1 MLTLNKNYQ
10 IMIGLVLAALLIVTR
25 GHHFAAINHLP
36 SASWAVF
43 FLAGV
48 YLRPVWVFPALFGLA
63 AALDFAA
70 VTWGGVDGF
79 CTSPAYGFLI
89 PAYGTLWLGGR
100 WFAKHYQFAF
110 KSIATLAAT
119 VVASSFVCHLFSS
132 GGFYFFSG
140 RYVDPTLAE
149 FLPRIAKHYPSSLG
163 TLAFYVATAAII
175 HIVVKALYADH
186 KRTA

>member
-1 MLTLNKNYQ
+1 MLTLNKNHQ
-10 IMIGLVLAALLIVTR
+10 ILIGIVLTALLILTR
-25 GHHFAAINHLP
+25 GHHFATINHLP

-48 YLRPVWVFPALFGLA
+48 YLRPIWVFPALLA
-63 AALDFAA
+63 VAAGLDFAA

-79 CTSPAYGFLI
+79 CTSPAYGFLL
-89 PAYGTLWLGGR
+89 PAYGSLWLGGR

-110 KSIATLAAT
+110 KSIATLAAS
-119 VVASSFVCHLFSS
+119 VVASSFICHLFSS

-140 RYVDPTLAE
+140 RYADPALAE
-149 FLPRIAKHYPSSLG
+149 FLPRITKYYPSYLG
-163 TLAFYVATAAII
+163 TLAFYVAIAAII
-175 HIVVKALYADH
+175 HIVVKALHAQH

>member
-1 MLTLNKNYQ
+1 MLTLNKNHQ
-10 IMIGLVLAALLIVTR
+10 IIIGLGLAALLVLTR
-25 GHHFAAINHLP
+25 GHHFASINHLP

-48 YLRPVWVFPALFGLA
+48 YLRPVWAFPALLALAGGLD
-63 AALDFAA
+63 LAA
-70 VTWGGVDGF
+70 VTWGGVDNF
-79 CTSPAYGFLI
+79 CTSPAYGFLL

-100 WFAKHYQFAF
+100 WFAKHYRFAVQ
-110 KSIATLAAT
+110 SVLTLAAT

-140 RYVDPTLAE
+140 RYTNPTLAE
-149 FLPRIAKHYPSSLG
+149 FAARIAKHYPSSLG

-175 HIVVKALYADH
+175 HIVAKALSASR
-186 KRTA
+186 KQTA

>member
-1 MLTLNKNYQ
+1 MLTLNKNHQ

-48 YLRPVWVFPALFGLA
+48 YLRPAWTFPALLGLA

-70 VTWGGVDGF
+70 VTWGGVDNF
-79 CTSPAYGFLI
+79 CTSPAYGFLL

-100 WFAKHYQFAF
+100 WFAKYYQFAF
-110 KSIATLAAT
+110 KSLATLAAT

-140 RYVDPTLAE
+140 RYTEPTLAE
-149 FLPRIAKHYPSSLG
+149 FLPRIAKYYPSSLG
-163 TLAFYVATAAII
+163 TLAFYVATAVII
-175 HIVVKALYADH
+175 HIVVKAVYADH